1 MITNLKEGQT
11 ITIRTEVESV
21 KIEGNSCPG
30 LAAYAAGAFIANV
43 SKKGSLLV
51 PLSFIEGFASNS
63 EDEIEWKEKLKD
75 FSETVLKILEKTK
88 R

>member
-43 SKKGSLLV
+43 FKKGSLLV

-63 EDEIEWKEKLKD
+63 EDGIDWKEKLKD
-75 FSETVLKILEKTK
+75 FSKTALKILMEAK

>member
-43 SKKGSLLV
+43 FKKGSLLV

-63 EDEIEWKEKLKD
+63 EDEIDWKEKLKD
-75 FSETVLKILEKTK
+75 FSKTALKILEEAK

>member
-21 KIEGNSCPG
+21 KIEGESCPG

-43 SKKGSLLV
+43 FKKGSLLV

-63 EDEIEWKEKLKD
+63 EDVIDWKEKLKD
-75 FSETVLKILEKTK
+75 FSKAMLKVLEKRK
-88 R
+88 